1 MFTYSG
7 TDVDRLD
14 AIADLL
20 LFFVGYSVGHND
32 LLESTAVERL
42 DGVSAEDAVGDDSDS
57 VLSSALIDQ
66 NAGGLDEC
74 SAGVRHIIY
83 ENSGLARYFSN
94 QGHSGDLVRTSALF
108 VD

>member
-1 MFTYSG
+1 MCTYCG

-14 AIADLL
+14 AVANLLL
-20 LFFVGYSVGHND
+20 LFVGYRVGHND

-42 DGVSAEDAVGDDSDS
+42 DGVPAEDTVGDNSDS
-57 VLSSALIDQ
+57 VLSSALVDQ

-74 SAGVRHIIY
+74 SAGVRHIVY
-83 ENSGLARYFSN
+83 KNSSLARYFSD
-94 QGHSGDLVRTSALF
+94 QGHSGNLVRASALF